1 MTIKERIDFLRQRT
15 QKRKETNTQPV
26 PNGKFSGQS
35 KASQIRRYTLP
46 CIHEGA
52 VLEWCNTC
60 NGEMKHV
67 RDCDIYEKCTRG
79 KVSDKVKTCVE
90 CNDYQPESESSRNK
104 ANKPP
109 RNSVASKSLPE
120 KKSIPMAKQQVT
132 RQAIAQKLAE
142 RKAASKRGNASE
154 RIQLTKADGN
164 KTFAAGKKIQG
175 MVWEY
180 GITTVDTRQ
189 TTTLPITVESLAKA
203 GFDKPRLFVD
213 GSNALA
219 SYAVQFRLPVTVRG
233 NDNIRTFGNWYLA
246 AVELYMRN
254 PNADRYSLFQDDI
267 IGCKGL
273 REYLEHTSYPNGKD
287 ARPKGY
293 LNLITYPQNE
303 GLSKV
308 NGPLPG
314 PEESGWYPSNQMGKG
329 AQGLV
334 FDNASMVTLL
344 TSDYMVNRVKD
355 VRRGHQGL
363 DGGIVTAM
371 KRMGY
376 IEYVHTPSLIRHIGE
391 ETSMGP
397 DHPKTQPVDKS
408 FKGEQWNAMSLV
420 RPELRSESLPEKED
434 IQTAVEEV
442 IAEGGYESGTS
453 AQDVAT
459 GDDGR

>member
-1 MTIKERIDFLRQRT
+1 MKIQERIEYLKERT
-15 QKRKETNTQPV
+15 QKRKQNP
-26 PNGKFSGQS
+26 SQS
-35 KASQIRRYTLP
+35 KASQQRRYTLP

-60 NGEMKHV
+60 NGDMKHV

-79 KVSDKVKTCVE
+79 NVSDKVKACVD
-90 CNDYQPESESSRNK
+90 CKDYQPESESSRVRK
-104 ANKPP
+104 EPKHTPHKEQKKPTP
-109 RNSVASKSLPE
+109 NTPPERRNS
-120 KKSIPMAKQQVT
+120 MAKQQVT
-132 RQAIAQKLAE
+132 REAIAKKLAE
-142 RKAASKRGNASE
+142 RKAASKQGG
-154 RIQLTKADGN
+154 IQNRVQVNTTGR
-164 KTFAAGKKIQG
+164 TFAAGKKTHGIT
-175 MVWEY
+175 WEY
-180 GITTVDTRQ
+180 GITTVDQRQ
-189 TTTLPITVESLAKA
+189 TTTLPITVASLRKA

-219 SYAVQFRLPVTVRG
+219 SYAVQFQLPVIVRG
-233 NDNIRTFGNWYLA
+233 IDNIRTFGNWYLA
-246 AVELYMRN
+246 MVEMYMRN

-267 IGCKGL
+267 IASKGL
-273 REYLEHTSYPNGKD
+273 KEYLEHTPYPNGKD
-287 ARPKGY
+287 GRPKGY

-314 PEESGWYPSNQMGKG
+314 PEETGWYPSNQMGKG

-334 FDNASMVTLL
+334 FDNAALVALL

-355 VRRGHQGL
+355 ERRGWQGL

-408 FKGEQWNAMSLV
+408 FRGEEWDAMTLV
-420 RPELRSESLPEKED
+420 KEEYKEVPIQILPEKEN
-434 IQTAVEEV
+434 TAQEV
-442 IAEGGYESGTS
+442 ITEGGYELGTG
-453 AQDVAT
+453 AQDVT
-459 GDDGR
+459 IGDDGR